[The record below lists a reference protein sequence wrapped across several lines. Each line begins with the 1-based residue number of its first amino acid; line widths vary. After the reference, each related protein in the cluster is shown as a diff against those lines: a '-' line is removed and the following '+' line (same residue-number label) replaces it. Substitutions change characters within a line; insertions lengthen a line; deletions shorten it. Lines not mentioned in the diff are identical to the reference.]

1 MLLWLRS
8 LFLNMTN
15 KKYLLA
21 AVCLVHFI
29 LGLDIN
35 IVSVSLP
42 AISSHFNVNASEAS
56 RIVWV
61 YFLILTAFLP
71 GFGRLGDLIGFKK
84 LFLSGIFIFFI
95 AAIFNSFSDNLNL
108 LVLSRAFQALGTAA
122 LFALTPAIIASYF
135 DEHIKGRAFGINYI
149 FTALGGVVGRS
160 LSGFITNA
168 FGWNSVFLITTPFAI
183 AALVLSYLFVPD
195 IKQKYSSGKFDIIG
209 SLLIFIAL
217 LSFLFV
223 MNSGNDYGWLSE
235 EIISISLISVIFFIT
250 FFIRLKFAS
259 YPLLKLELFRK
270 SSISVHLLIFMIVY
284 IITNGMIFI
293 TPFFLQLMKGF
304 DGKEAGLL
312 MTIPSVFQMIF
323 GFLSGY
329 LSDKIYIRKILFT
342 GFITVLVSFV
352 MFLFSGAGMHLF
364 FIISS
369 LTIYGAAIGFLIPAN
384 TNTVMKFAP
393 YEDKGSISSIMT
405 TTVRAGSAIGV
416 CIFSAIFSIYV
427 PQKNPLKANLPV
439 EILSSGFFAV
449 FLFGIAVSLFGL
461 ILVYFTGKRKITSAD
476 S

>member
-1 MLLWLRS
+1 
-8 LFLNMTN
+8 MTN

-42 AISSHFNVNASEAS
+42 AISSHFNVNASGAS

-61 YFLILTAFLP
+61 YFLILTGFLP

-95 AAIFNSFSDNLNL
+95 GSILNSLSLNLNF
-108 LVLSRAFQALGTAA
+108 LVIARAFQALGTAV
-122 LFALTPAIIASYF
+122 LFALTPAIISSYI
-135 DEHIKGRAFGINYI
+135 DENIKGRAFGINYI

-160 LSGFITNA
+160 SSGFITNA
-168 FGWNSVFLITTPFAI
+168 FGWNSVFLITIPFAI
-183 AALVLSYLFVPD
+183 GALVLSYFFVPD
-195 IKQKYSSGKFDIIG
+195 IKQKNTSGKFDIAG
-209 SLLIFIAL
+209 SFLIFIAL

-223 MNSGNDYGWLSE
+223 MNSGNDYGWLSS
-235 EIISISLISVIFFIT
+235 EIISLSAISVIFFT
-250 FFIRLKFAS
+250 GFFIRQKKAT
-259 YPLLKLELFRK
+259 YPLLKLGLFKK
-270 SSISVHLLIFMIVY
+270 SSITFHLLIFMIVY

-312 MTIPSVFQMIF
+312 MTIPSVLQMIF

-329 LSDKIYIRKILFT
+329 LSDKIYIRKILFA

-364 FIISS
+364 FIISA

-393 YEDKGSISSIMT
+393 DEDKGSISSIMT

-427 PQKNPLKANLPV
+427 PQKNPLKANLPE
-439 EILSSGFFAV
+439 EILSKGFFAV
-449 FLFGIAVSLFGL
+449 FIFGIAVSLIGL
-461 ILVYFTGKRKITSAD
+461 ILVNFTAQKKIISAD